1 MNLQFQIN
9 AYLFED
15 GVQCSEV
22 KFLFDDEISLGLKA
36 SIPVRIWQ
44 DEKVNYSIINLLA
57 QEEAGLHVG
66 VLDTLG
72 WEQGAKGYILSM
84 SESSESDKWWND
96 LLYDPML

>member
-1 MNLQFQIN
+1 MPIYFRMESSVVKWSF
-9 AYLFED
+9 YLITTL
-15 GVQCSEV
+15 C
-22 KFLFDDEISLGLKA
+22 LKA
-36 SIPVRIWQ
+36 SIPVQIWR
-44 DEKVNYSIINLLA
+44 DEKVNYSSINLLA